1 MVEFIGYL
9 AGFIAM
15 ITFLPQVMRTIRA
28 KKSDDISLWM
38 LSLTLLANVLYE
50 IYAIALSLTPVI
62 VMIGLMNIIVVLQI
76 YLTIKY
82 RKKNIIEE
90 MVS

>member
-15 ITFLPQVMRTIRA
+15 ITFIPQVIRTIRI
-28 KKSDDISLWM
+28 KKSEDISLWM

-82 RKKNIIEE
+82 RNKKISEA
-90 MVS
+90 VS

>member
-15 ITFLPQVMRTIRA
+15 ITFLPQIVRTIKI

-50 IYAIALSLTPVI
+50 IYAIALSLMPVI

-82 RKKNIIEE
+82 RSKKITEI
-90 MVS
+90 VS

>member
-15 ITFLPQVMRTIRA
+15 ITFLPQVIRTIRM

-82 RKKNIIEE
+82 RKKKITE
-90 MVS
+90 VVY

>member
-15 ITFLPQVMRTIRA
+15 VTFLPQVIRTLRT
-28 KKSDDISLWM
+28 KKTDDISIWM
-38 LSLTLLANVLYE
+38 LSLTLLANFLYE

-62 VMIGLMNIIVVLQI
+62 IMIGLMNIIVAIQL

-82 RKKNIIEE
+82 RNKNA
-90 MVS
+90 

>member
-15 ITFLPQVMRTIRA
+15 WTFLPQVARTLKT

-38 LSLTLLANVLYE
+38 LALTLMSNILYE
-50 IYAIALSLTPVI
+50 IYAIYLGLIPVI
-62 VMIGLMNIIVVLQI
+62 VMMGLMSLVVLVQI
-76 YLTIKY
+76 FLTLKY
-82 RKKNIIEE
+82 RTH
-90 MVS
+90 

>member
-15 ITFLPQVMRTIRA
+15 ITFLPQIIRTLRIKR
-28 KKSDDISLWM
+28 SDDISLWM
-38 LSLTLLANVLYE
+38 LSLTLLANILYE
-50 IYAIALSLTPVI
+50 IYAVALSLTPVI
-62 VMIGLMNIIVVLQI
+62 IMIGLMNIILVIQI

-82 RKKNIIEE
+82 RKINA
-90 MVS
+90 

>member
-15 ITFLPQVMRTIRA
+15 VTFLPQVIRTLRI

-38 LSLTLLANVLYE
+38 LSLTLLANALYE
-50 IYAIALSLTPVI
+50 IYAIALSLKACNSHDRFNEFNCSYS
-62 VMIGLMNIIVVLQI
+62 NIPNNKI
-76 YLTIKY
+76 
-82 RKKNIIEE
+82 
-90 MVS
+90 S